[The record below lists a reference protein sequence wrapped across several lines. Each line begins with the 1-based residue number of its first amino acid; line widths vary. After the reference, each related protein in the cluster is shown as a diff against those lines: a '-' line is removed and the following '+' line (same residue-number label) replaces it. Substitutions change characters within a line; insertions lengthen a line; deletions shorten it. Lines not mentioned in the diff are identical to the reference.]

1 MSGGR
6 RAAVWT
12 AVTAAAVLLA
22 VSIAVCVAIGPVRL
36 PVATVIEVIGR
47 RARLYDGP
55 VSVLDDQ
62 IVWELR
68 LPRVAAAAAAGAGL
82 AVAGAVLQSLT
93 RNALADP
100 YILGISGGGT
110 AGAVTVIVLGVP
122 AGGLAGAAGPAAMTA
137 AAFAGAIGAL
147 LAVLALASG
156 RSGALTTTRTV
167 LAGVAVGQLC
177 AAYTAFLVIVKG
189 AGDAARRVLAWTLGS
204 LAGARWTNAV
214 TLTGATVLALI
225 AVTAAA
231 TWLDALAFGET
242 TARSLGVPVTT
253 VRWTLMAG
261 TSLLTAVIV
270 AITGSIG
277 FVGLVVPHVARLVF
291 GPLHRTL
298 MPLSALGGAILLVW
312 ADTVARSLVT
322 DQELPIGVVTAAI
335 GAPVFAVLLR
345 RSARRETTA

>member
-1 MSGGR
+1 MSRAR
-6 RAAVWT
+6 RVTVWGAVAAGVL
-12 AVTAAAVLLA
+12 VLLA
-22 VSIAVCVAIGPVRL
+22 SMAVCVAIGPVRV
-36 PVATVIEVIGR
+36 PVATVLEVIGR
-47 RARLYDGP
+47 RARLYGGP
-55 VSVLDDQ
+55 VLVLDDQ

-68 LPRVAAAAAAGAGL
+68 LPRVAASAAAGAGL

-110 AGAVTVIVLGVP
+110 AGAVTVIVLGP
-122 AGGLAGAAGPAAMTA
+122 PLAGLAGPAAMTA
-137 AAFAGAIGAL
+137 AAFAGAIAAL
-147 LAVLALASG
+147 LAVLALASS

-189 AGDAARRVLAWTLGS
+189 DSDAARRVLAWTLGS
-204 LAGARWTNAV
+204 LAGARWESAA
-214 TLTGATVLALI
+214 TLTVAAAVALV

-253 VRWTLMAG
+253 VRWALMAG

-277 FVGLVVPHVARLVF
+277 FVGLVVPHVVRLVF

-298 MPLSALGGAILLVW
+298 VPLSALGGAILLVW
-312 ADTVARSLVT
+312 ADTLARTVVT
-322 DQELPIGVVTAAI
+322 DQELPIGVVTAAV
-335 GAPVFAVLLR
+335 GAPVFAFLLR
-345 RSARRETTA
+345 RAARRETT

>member
-1 MSGGR
+1 MSRAR
-6 RAAVWT
+6 RVTVWGAVAAG
-12 AVTAAAVLLA
+12 ALALLA
-22 VSIAVCVAIGPVRL
+22 SVAVCVAIGPVHV
-36 PVATVIEVIGR
+36 PVPTVLEVIGR
-47 RARLYDGP
+47 RARLYGGP

-68 LPRVAAAAAAGAGL
+68 LPRVAASAAAGGGL

-122 AGGLAGAAGPAAMTA
+122 LAGLAGPAVVTA
-137 AAFAGAIGAL
+137 AAFAGAIAAL

-189 AGDAARRVLAWTLGS
+189 DTDAARRVLAWTLGS
-204 LAGARWTNAV
+204 LAGARWGSAA
-214 TLTGATVLALI
+214 TLTAAAAVALVV
-225 AVTAAA
+225 VTAAA
-231 TWLDALAFGET
+231 RWLDALAFGET

-253 VRWTLMAG
+253 VRWALMAG

-277 FVGLVVPHVARLVF
+277 FVGLVVPHVVRLVF

-298 MPLSALGGAILLVW
+298 VPLSALGGAVLLVW
-312 ADTVARSLVT
+312 ADTLARTVVT
-322 DQELPIGVVTAAI
+322 DQELPIGVVTAAV
-335 GAPVFAVLLR
+335 GAPVFAFLLR
-345 RSARRETTA
+345 RSARRETT